1 MSGRARSVVG
11 LLASAF
17 GDDGRVLRETDLQIL
32 LLVNVLPPLGS
43 ALVSPLLD
51 SLIGPL
57 GASEASVGLMMS
69 AFSAPGIVVIPL
81 TGVLADRYGRK
92 PVLIGGLVLFG
103 TGGVAIALADGFAT
117 ALALR
122 ALQGVGFA
130 GLLPTLI
137 TSIGDLYDGTA
148 EAAAQGFR
156 FMCSG
161 LTQTLF
167 PLLAGVLVVGAW
179 QYPFLLYGLA
189 FPVAVLVHLRLTEP
203 AERATDEAGGDGR
216 GPGPDAMADAD
227 RSTAAHVRRVGRL
240 LAQPRVAAIVLAR
253 GLPVVAWIG
262 FLAYNSILVVRLYGA
277 TPVAAGLFAAF
288 GGLTY
293 AVAASQAGR
302 LTALFERRLSLL
314 VAANV
319 ALAAGLV
326 LAATAPSLAVGGVG
340 VTAMGLGFGVTM
352 SLYRSM
358 ITGLAPA
365 DLRGGLVSVAES
377 YGRLTATLGPVAM
390 GAAIATLRPVVGLLP
405 AVRWTV
411 VGTALFVGA
420 AGVVC
425 LVAADRAPEPV
436 HPHPSPADR
445 RPND

>member
-1 MSGRARSVVG
+1 MG

-17 GDDGRVLRETDLQIL
+17 GDDGRVLRERDLQVL

-69 AFSAPGIVVIPL
+69 AFSAPGVVVIPL

-103 TGGVAIALADGFAT
+103 TGGVAIALAEGFAV

-161 LTQTLF
+161 LTQTFF
-167 PLLAGVLVVGAW
+167 PLLAGALVVGAW
-179 QYPFLLYGLA
+179 RYPFLLYGLA
-189 FPVAVLVHLRLTEP
+189 FPVALLVHLRLTEP
-203 AERATDEAGGDGR
+203 AERAADGTDEN
-216 GPGPDAMADAD
+216 GPPGASAAD
-227 RSTAAHVRRVGRL
+227 RSTATQIRRVGRL
-240 LAQPRVAAIVLAR
+240 LVQPRVAAIVLAR

-326 LAATAPSLAVGGVG
+326 LAATAPSLVVGGIG

-411 VGTALFVGA
+411 VGTALFVGV
-420 AGVVC
+420 AGVLC

-436 HPHPSPADR
+436 HPEPPAGAGSTAR